1 MLKRVP
7 LIGASEIPY
16 EIGGFVIH
24 PPIVE
29 GEVHCDALTI
39 FDLAELYRM
48 ISTGRDIVLEPILE

>member
-1 MLKRVP
+1 V
-7 LIGASEIPY
+7 PY

-24 PPIVE
+24 PPILE